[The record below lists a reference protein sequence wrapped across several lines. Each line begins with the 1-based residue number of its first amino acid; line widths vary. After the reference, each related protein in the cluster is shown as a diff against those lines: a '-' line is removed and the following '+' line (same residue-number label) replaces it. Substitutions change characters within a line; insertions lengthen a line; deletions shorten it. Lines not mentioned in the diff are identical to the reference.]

1 VKARTGYKNFSRCKD
16 ILLLGGPVRRQTP
29 FVAPYLVHVGINNMT
44 YYIALS
50 SRGWQYGSTP
60 ISVIMPRTSPYQIT
74 LTDSERVTLE
84 EIARKYT
91 SPYFNVVRAKAIL
104 MAARG
109 LRNDQIAQRVSLP
122 RQIVSKWRKRFFEE
136 RLEGLEN
143 LPRSGRPPS
152 FSP

>member
-1 VKARTGYKNFSRCKD
+1 MG
-16 ILLLGGPVRRQTP
+16 VR
-29 FVAPYLVHVGINNMT
+29 VNAPD
-44 YYIALS
+44 
-50 SRGWQYGSTP
+50 
-60 ISVIMPRTSPYQIT
+60 MPRTSPYSIT
-74 LTDSERVTLE
+74 LTNAEKSAMEDL
-84 EIARKYT
+84 ARKYT
-91 SPYFNVVRAKAIL
+91 SPYYQVMRAKVIL

-109 LRNDQIAQRVSLP
+109 LRNDQIASQLSLP